1 MRALMI
7 VVLCCATC
15 DAAGAK
21 EQGVLRAGIV
31 GCDTSHVIAFTDL
44 INNPAAS
51 GPMANVEITVA
62 FPGGSPDMA
71 VSRDRLAGFVEQLRT
86 KKVAIVDS
94 LEQLAEQSDVVLI
107 ESVDGRPHLEQF
119 RAVARGK
126 PVFIDK
132 PAAGSL
138 ADVIRIFR
146 HAEATNT
153 PVFTSSSLRFI
164 DEVQSIA
171 KDPALGK
178 LLGCE
183 TTGPLHI
190 EEHHPDLYFYG
201 VHGCEAL
208 YTVMGVGCESVA
220 RTDTDSSSLVVGK
233 WSDGRIGSFRGMK
246 IGNSGYSVTAYGMN
260 GIVHRNG
267 FAGYDQAVRVMCEFL
282 VSGKSP
288 VSRQETI
295 ELFAFMDAADESK
308 RQGGGPVAIAD
319 VLQKAEQEAAGK

>member
-1 MRALMI
+1 MRAFTVGMLLSLAACG
-7 VVLCCATC
+7 V
-15 DAAGAK
+15 AGAK
-21 EQGVLRAGIV
+21 EKGVLRAGIV

-44 INNPAAS
+44 INNPDAS

-71 VSRDRLAGFVEQLRT
+71 ASRDRLAGFVEQLR
-86 KKVAIVDS
+86 KKGVTIVDS
-94 LEQLAEQSDVVLI
+94 LDELAAESDVVLI

-138 ADVIRIFR
+138 ADVLRIFR

-164 DEVQSIA
+164 AEVQSIA

-183 TTGPLHI
+183 TTGPHHI
-190 EEHHPDLYFYG
+190 EEQHPHL
-201 VHGCEAL
+201 
-208 YTVMGVGCESVA
+208 
-220 RTDTDSSSLVVGK
+220 
-233 WSDGRIGSFRGMK
+233 
-246 IGNSGYSVTAYGMN
+246 
-260 GIVHRNG
+260 
-267 FAGYDQAVRVMCEFL
+267 
-282 VSGKSP
+282 
-288 VSRQETI
+288 
-295 ELFAFMDAADESK
+295 
-308 RQGGGPVAIAD
+308 
-319 VLQKAEQEAAGK
+319 